1 MNILFLCKANL
12 FRSRMS
18 HVFFERYNTN
28 ESHNVDSAALVYDF
42 KTPHRL
48 VVKVMKEI
56 DLDISNKIPKK
67 VNQELIDWAD
77 LIVLM
82 FPDLEEPLNNFE
94 IDNKEIEIWDVED
107 ITVDHNEDAHLTKF
121 IQSRIIIEKKVK
133 EFVENLNKKNEY

>member
-12 FRSRMS
+12 FRSRVA
-18 HVFFERYNTN
+18 HEFFERYNDN
-28 ESHNVDSAALVYDF
+28 DEHKVDSAALVYDF

-48 VVKVMKEI
+48 VVKVMNEI
-56 DLDISNKIPKK
+56 DIDISEKIPKK

-82 FPDLEEPLNNFE
+82 FSDLEEPLNKYK
-94 IDNKEIEIWDVED
+94 IDDKKIEIWDVED

-121 IQSRIIIEKKVK
+121 IQSRIIIEKK
-133 EFVENLNKKNEY
+133 